1 MTNKVFFYGRIS
13 SQTQSIDRQ
22 LATAKE
28 LGIDERDIY
37 IDTASGKNFEREQ
50 YQLLKRNMRPNDLL
64 YLSSLDRLGRS
75 YFEVVEQYHELIN
88 DIGIDIV
95 VLDMPLLDT
104 RNTDGGLTR
113 KFISDLVLQVLS
125 YVAEQERLDIRE
137 RQRQGIEIAKAQG
150 KYKGRK
156 PIAVENFPDIYNQ
169 WKSNL
174 ITARKAMELLG
185 GLKPNTFY
193 RRVKEYEG
201 TL

>member
-50 YQLLKRNMRPNDLL
+50 YQLLKRNMRQNDLL

-75 YFEVVEQYHELIN
+75 YSEVVEQYHELIN

-125 YVAEQERLDIRE
+125 YVAEQERLNIRE
-137 RQRQGIEIAKAQG
+137 RQRQGIEIAKANG
-150 KYKGRK
+150 KFKGRK
-156 PIAVENFPDIYNQ
+156 RIDRENFAEVYST
-169 WKSNL
+169 WKTGE
-174 ITARKAMELLG
+174 ITAKQAMNILN
-185 GLKPNTFY
+185 LKPNTFY
-193 RRVKEYEG
+193 RRVKAFE
-201 TL
+201 TAS